1 MYINSR
7 RERLRALAQSVTRR
21 YACCDSLA
29 LAWIIAIGITGFARA
44 DFETVINSPDDVFE
58 DFGHIGSNTQVN
70 LYPGGVLPS
79 YYNIGPTWEP
89 GDNIE
94 INLLG
99 GAIGTESDRYSRFS
113 TSGWGRTTNVT
124 VNLVEGD
131 VWGDINAADGALVT
145 LSNARLHGG
154 LHLREGSLAIITGG
168 VIEENLVAIDGSA
181 VHLSGGEIG
190 DSQRG
195 SYYYYSARAQRGST
209 FLMTGGTIYGGL
221 QAIDGYLS
229 LSGGR
234 VSGDLELQANSALDW
249 TGGHAGSLRIF
260 GGSSATL
267 TGGDFRLNGEPILGL
282 SQLAQPIDVPQGS
295 ILTGVL
301 SDGTPLAITDIG
313 FFKDR
318 LNGGQLLLRQSPL
331 PASLTRTFIA
341 PDEPVP
347 SGLRPGQSLVLNAG
361 GVAPKFFTALQ
372 GSTLTIAGGEVDE
385 GFEAVGA
392 TVRLTAGRIG
402 ELSMLL
408 QGSTLQASGGEIGS
422 NFEIGPGS
430 RLELSGGTV
439 DSQFVAH
446 GGSEVHYTGGKFR
459 GSLGANVNSS
469 FTISGGAFK
478 LNGAPIGSLSSLGAT
493 AQIDL
498 SPGSILSGTLSDGTP
513 FAFGST
519 YQWFAPGTLTLQAT
533 AIPAAGPSVIRV
545 PTDPVPLGLR
555 SGQTLL
561 LSDGGDL
568 GDDFTADFGSV
579 IRMSGGR
586 VGNGLK
592 AVGSLVNVTGGE
604 IFGVQALL
612 GSVVNLSGGVTQ
624 YVQVERGGVVNM
636 SGGEIAGQMTLS
648 SGGRARVT
656 GGTLGYHTSL
666 YGESSLTISGDAHA
680 EYLRVS
686 EGASL
691 TIEGGVIHNE
701 ISVYGDAQLNLR
713 GGRLGDVLIVS
724 EDSHVAMSGDEF
736 RVDGVPLPTNE
747 YGQLLNPA
755 LDLPSASVLSGVF
768 ADGTPFAF
776 APSDRD
782 YLLPGTLRLE
792 TQFVRPVYP
801 HVDPPVDPR
810 ELQGLLPGQQLT
822 LGTGDAIVE
831 NFTAGWGSEL
841 TIAGGEVGDNFE
853 AVGAVVNLS
862 AGTIGANA
870 DVLFGAE
877 LSVTGGSVAA
887 GLEIHRGGVVNLAG
901 GMLDR
906 VAIRSG
912 GLMTVT
918 GGTIGDH
925 GEENYYAGRIAMERG
940 SELHVFGSNL
950 TFMGDP
956 IEGLEPGGSVVL
968 DTSDEEALIYG
979 NMFFSGTLLD
989 GSPFDFTI
997 ALYPWNGPYDWA
1009 LGGPF
1014 TVRLTNVAADLS
1026 VPEPST
1032 LLLSSLALATA
1043 TQSRRRAVR
1052 HRVGQR
1058 ND

>member
-1 MYINSR
+1 MLTDSQ
-7 RERLRALAQSVTRR
+7 RESLRASAQPVTSHYAR
-21 YACCDSLA
+21 YGSLA
-29 LAWIIAIGITGFARA
+29 LAWFIAIALTGVARA
-44 DFETVINSPDDVFE
+44 DFETVIHSPGYDFE
-58 DFGHIGSNTQVN
+58 EYDHIGSNTQVN
-70 LYPGGVLPS
+70 LYPGGVLPP
-79 YYNIGPTWEP
+79 YYNIGPRWEP

-99 GAIGTESDRYSRFS
+99 GAIGNEANRYGGLS
-113 TSGWGRTTNVT
+113 TNGWLPTTNVT
-124 VNLVEGD
+124 FNLVEGD
-131 VWGDINAADGALVT
+131 VWGDVYATDGALVN
-145 LSNARLHGG
+145 LSDAHVHGG
-154 LHLREGSLAIITGG
+154 LNLRDGSLAIVTGG
-168 VIEENLVAIDGSA
+168 VIEESLVAIDGSA

-190 DSQRG
+190 NSERG
-195 SYYYYSARAQRGST
+195 SFYYYSSRAQRGST
-209 FLMTGGTIYGGL
+209 FLMTGGTVYGGL

-229 LSGGR
+229 VSGGR
-234 VSGDLELQANSALDW
+234 VAGDLELQANSVLDW
-249 TGGHAGSLRIF
+249 TGGHAGSLRML

-267 TGGDFRLNGEPILGL
+267 TGGDFRLDGVPIEGL
-282 SQLAQPIDVPQGS
+282 SELAQPVAVPRGS

-301 SDGTPLAITDIG
+301 SDGTPLAITDAG

-318 LNGGQLLLRQSPL
+318 LDGGQLLLRQSAL
-331 PASLTRTFIA
+331 PDAANRMFVA

-347 SGLRPGQSLVLNAG
+347 SGLRTGQSLVLDAG

-372 GSTLTIAGGEVDE
+372 GSTLTIAGGEVGE

-392 TVRLTAGRIG
+392 NVRLTAGRIG

-408 QGSTLQASGGEIGS
+408 QGSTLHASGGEIGS
-422 NFEIGPGS
+422 NFELGPGS

-446 GGSEVHYTGGKFR
+446 SGSEVDYTGGKFR
-459 GSLGANVNSS
+459 GSLETRVNSS
-469 FTISGGAFK
+469 FTIAGGEFK
-478 LNGAPIGSLSSLGAT
+478 LNGAPISSLASLGAT

-498 SPGSILSGTLSDGTP
+498 APFSILSGTLSDGTP
-513 FAFGST
+513 FALGSS
-519 YQWFAPGTLTLQAT
+519 YQWFAPGTLSLQT
-533 AIPAAGPSVIRV
+533 VAIPAAGPSVIRV

-555 SGQTLL
+555 SGQTLV

-592 AVGSLVNVTGGE
+592 VVGSLVNITGGE
-604 IFGVQALL
+604 VFGIQALL
-612 GSVVNLSGGVTQ
+612 GSVVNFSGGVTQ
-624 YVQVERGGVVNM
+624 YVQVERGGVVNL
-636 SGGEIAGQMTLS
+636 SGGEIAGQMSLS

-656 GGTLGYHTSL
+656 GGKLGYHTFL

-680 EYLRVS
+680 QYLHVS

-691 TIEGGVIHNE
+691 TIEGGVTHNE

-713 GGRLGDVLIVS
+713 GGRLGDDLIVS
-724 EDSHVAMSGDEF
+724 EDSHVAMSGYDF
-736 RVDGVPLPTNE
+736 RVDGVLLPTNE
-747 YGQLLNPA
+747 FGQLLNPA
-755 LDLPSASVLSGVF
+755 LDLPSSSVLSGVF
-768 ADGTPFAF
+768 SDGTPFAF
-776 APSDRD
+776 SASDRD
-782 YLLPGTLRLE
+782 YLLPGTLRLNS
-792 TQFVRPVYP
+792 QIVIRPAYP
-801 HVDPPVDPR
+801 HLEPR
-810 ELQGLLPGQQLT
+810 ALQGLLPGQKFA
-822 LGTGDAIVE
+822 LGAGDVVSE

-877 LSVTGGSVAA
+877 LNQTGGSIAE

-901 GMLDR
+901 GDIDR
-906 VAIRSG
+906 VTIRSG
-912 GLMTVT
+912 GLMTVS

-925 GEENYYAGRIAMERG
+925 AEVSYYTGRIAMERG

-950 TFMGDP
+950 TFRGDT
-956 IEGLEPGGSVVL
+956 IEGLEPGDSVVL
-968 DTSDEEALIYG
+968 DTSDEEALMYG
-979 NMFFSGTLLD
+979 NMNFTGTLLD
-989 GSPFDFTI
+989 GSPFDFTVG
-997 ALYPWNGPYDWA
+997 LYPWNEPYDWER
-1009 LGGPF
+1009 GGPF
-1014 TVRLTNVAADLS
+1014 TIRLTSVAAELS
-1026 VPEPST
+1026 VPEPTT
-1032 LLLSSLALATA
+1032 LLLSAIAIAIT

-1052 HRVGQR
+1052 HQLGQR